1 MNCKFSRSQVAW
13 ECNGSEILVSVPG
26 VDQAVYSTEQD
37 AVVVLAGSDQDS
49 KKIFVYELN
58 GALRCTIEQPAD
70 TYFRGLGPNRGHDV
84 AIFSVVYHIGWRDWW
99 LSIDSKSATDG
110 GLWVKVGKPHN
121 KARHSDA
128 FFVAASPPLQRRAC

>member
-13 ECNGSEILVSVPG
+13 ECNGSEILVSVSG

-49 KKIFVYELN
+49 KKILVYELN

-70 TYFRGLGPNRGHDV
+70 TYFRGLWPNRGHDV

-99 LSIDSKSATDG
+99 LSIDSKSAT
-110 GLWVKVGKPHN
+110 VGSLGEG
-121 KARHSDA
+121 R
-128 FFVAASPPLQRRAC
+128 